1 MNFLSQMTIDDGDGM
16 WFYYADVIAWLE
28 YFVQFFLFL
37 LSNAI
42 RFCILLRYLITTK
55 NIIYK
60 NERMNESNTHKF
72 HSKNDEVDEIH
83 IFFLYEK
90 FDINFTLT
98 AHSMNRE

>member
-1 MNFLSQMTIDDGDGM
+1 MMGEGM

-28 YFVQFFLFL
+28 YFFEFFSLL

-42 RFCILLRYLITTK
+42 GFSYFVAVSYHYTKYYLK
-55 NIIYK
+55 K
-60 NERMNESNTHKF
+60 LMNESNTHKF
-72 HSKNDEVDEIH
+72 HSKNDEDDEIH
-83 IFFLYEK
+83 IFFFLYEK